1 MNDTTALPLPQKKGL
16 TEEQTIRSPQGSSRQ
31 GVGHYWLGKTL
42 GKGSSGCVKLGIH
55 KMTGEKVAIKII
67 PKSRLID
74 NDYTQKAVKREIAI
88 MKLIKHPNIISLID
102 VIDLSDSSNLYL
114 IMEYVQGGELFE
126 YLVSQ
131 GKLSEREAR
140 KYFQQIITTLDY
152 CHRHLICHRDLKPE
166 NLLIDAEKNIKIA
179 DFGMASLQPPGSLL
193 ETSCGSPHYASPEVV
208 NASGVAYDGPTS
220 DIWSCGIIL
229 YVMLSGRLPFDYE
242 DIRKL
247 LKKIKQMLS
256 HPWFT
261 VDTLPNATVL
271 PDPPTALEIGRPVVN
286 VSEVDD
292 RILETLKALWTDLST
307 NQILDALLSSDYNMQ
322 KVTYALLQRHASAY
336 WLTERD
342 TDVHSAVSPHKQR
355 RRPITFCGFSNNKG
369 PLPGLEEMVMRF
381 YEQDNFM
388 LPITPEIHDHYTYSQ
403 PSASSLVHTPVTS
416 VTENKDE
423 LSDRIN
429 PLIPDSLLLL
439 DCNKDFNTQVINS
452 RQPNIPWRFI
462 SKNQRKQTNMWYSL
476 FVNKFNR
483 LCIKK
488 THCLPNINYSQ
499 HDAKPQQHTMFHQLH
514 VLTQSQQHMSASH
527 ILPPKIVS
535 TDHHNCNDDAFSS
548 TTAERDHPI
557 TTKLHPQIVSK
568 LTKILHLQPKNKINP
583 GKITASCPTS
593 PARQIPML
601 HQKTTEQ
608 KTSFGWNDSA
618 QAALIPLLPNFDSLA
633 TRETYL
639 YQFSSSNRKKL
650 MTYRTGINHSKWSSW
665 LPNLFHFKQPK
676 TYSLEYEANDEK
688 EAIEKLSN
696 ILEKYMDGFII
707 ERKEVNGRVYRRG
720 EMRLTEDTKSV
731 FLKFELEI
739 YQLLV
744 AQKRCVYSINF
755 IQQYDIYRQVQT
767 ASVPCS
773 ENATLIQKL
782 REQLRYYAVAD
793 IAGRPFLITKNDK
806 VIVNRLKDVKVGDV
820 LKLDKVREL
829 GSKDYTLKGTPY
841 VPEHI
846 FDINATVIEHTKID
860 VL

>member
-1 MNDTTALPLPQKKGL
+1 
-16 TEEQTIRSPQGSSRQ
+16 
-31 GVGHYWLGKTL
+31 
-42 GKGSSGCVKLGIH
+42 
-55 KMTGEKVAIKII
+55 
-67 PKSRLID
+67 
-74 NDYTQKAVKREIAI
+74 
-88 MKLIKHPNIISLID
+88 
-102 VIDLSDSSNLYL
+102 
-114 IMEYVQGGELFE
+114 
-126 YLVSQ
+126 
-131 GKLSEREAR
+131 
-140 KYFQQIITTLDY
+140 
-152 CHRHLICHRDLKPE
+152 
-166 NLLIDAEKNIKIA
+166 
-179 DFGMASLQPPGSLL
+179 
-193 ETSCGSPHYASPEVV
+193 
-208 NASGVAYDGPTS
+208 
-220 DIWSCGIIL
+220 
-229 YVMLSGRLPFDYE
+229 
-242 DIRKL
+242 
-247 LKKIKQMLS
+247 
-256 HPWFT
+256 
-261 VDTLPNATVL
+261 
-271 PDPPTALEIGRPVVN
+271 
-286 VSEVDD
+286 
-292 RILETLKALWTDLST
+292 
-307 NQILDALLSSDYNMQ
+307 
-322 KVTYALLQRHASAY
+322 
-336 WLTERD
+336 
-342 TDVHSAVSPHKQR
+342 
-355 RRPITFCGFSNNKG
+355 
-369 PLPGLEEMVMRF
+369 
-381 YEQDNFM
+381 
-388 LPITPEIHDHYTYSQ
+388 
-403 PSASSLVHTPVTS
+403 
-416 VTENKDE
+416 
-423 LSDRIN
+423 
-429 PLIPDSLLLL
+429 
-439 DCNKDFNTQVINS
+439 
-452 RQPNIPWRFI
+452 
-462 SKNQRKQTNMWYSL
+462 
-476 FVNKFNR
+476 
-483 LCIKK
+483 
-488 THCLPNINYSQ
+488 
-499 HDAKPQQHTMFHQLH
+499 MFHQLH
-514 VLTQSQQHMSASH
+514 VLTQSQQHMSASR

-557 TTKLHPQIVSK
+557 TTKLHTQIVSK

-593 PARQIPML
+593 PARQIPTL

-650 MTYRTGINHSKWSSW
+650 MTYRT
-665 LPNLFHFKQPK
+665 
-676 TYSLEYEANDEK
+676 EYETNDEK

-755 IQQYDIYRQVQT
+755 IQQYGDAMALEAALLLLSNLYKVQT

-846 FDINATVIEHTKID
+846 FDINATVIEHTKN